1 MIELGVV
8 KQHLR
13 VEGDHE
19 DALVGVYLAAA
30 VDAAERYLGRKLYVD
45 QVPVDQVPED
55 EEQGLVITP
64 SITAAILLITGHLY
78 ENREEVVTGT
88 IATRL
93 PMTSES
99 LLWPYR
105 LDIGL

>member
-30 VDAAERYLGRKLYVD
+30 VDAAERYLGRKLYA
-45 QVPVDQVPED
+45 DQVPEE

-88 IATRL
+88 IAARL
-93 PMTSES
+93 PMASES

>member
-1 MIELGVV
+1 MIDLGVV
-8 KQHLR
+8 KKHLR
-13 VEGDHE
+13 VEGDFE
-19 DALVGVYLAAA
+19 DALVEVYLAAA
-30 VDAAERYLGRKLYVD
+30 VDAAERYLDRKLYVD
-45 QVPVDQVPED
+45 AVPED

>member
-19 DALVGVYLAAA
+19 DALVEVYLAAA
-30 VDAAERYLGRKLYVD
+30 VDAAERYIGRKLY
-45 QVPVDQVPED
+45 VDQVPED

-78 ENREEVVTGT
+78 ENREEVIAGT
-88 IATRL
+88 TATRL
-93 PMTSES
+93 PMASES

>member
-13 VEGDHE
+13 VEGEHE
-19 DALVGVYLAAA
+19 DALVGVYLSAA
-30 VDAAERYLGRKLYVD
+30 VDAAERYLGRKLYA
-45 QVPVDQVPED
+45 DQVPEE
-55 EEQGLVITP
+55 EEQGLVINP

-78 ENREEVVTGT
+78 ENREEVVIGT

>member
-30 VDAAERYLGRKLYVD
+30 VDAAERYIGRKLYVD
-45 QVPVDQVPED
+45 QVPE